1 MTTLHTAEGQDEGE
15 EEEEII
21 FRSQLPPSPIP
32 SDLSLPEFVLQ
43 RADEYPDAVA
53 IVDASTGRSY
63 TYAQV
68 DQSV

>member
-1 MTTLHTAEGQDEGE
+1 MTTLRATEDQDEEE

-32 SDLSLPEFVLQ
+32 SELSLPEFVLQ
-43 RADEYPDAVA
+43 HVDEYPDAVA
-53 IVDASTGRSY
+53 IVDASNGRSY

-68 DQSV
+68 QRSI